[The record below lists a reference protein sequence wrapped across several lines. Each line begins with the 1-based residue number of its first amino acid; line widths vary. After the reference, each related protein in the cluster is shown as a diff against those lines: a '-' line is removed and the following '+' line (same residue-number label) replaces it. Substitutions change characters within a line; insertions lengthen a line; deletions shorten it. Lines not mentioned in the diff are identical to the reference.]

1 MTLSAGTKLGP
12 YRISSLLGVGGMGEV
27 YRAHDSKLGRD
38 VALKILPPAFQSDAD
53 RLARFERE
61 ARALASLNHPNI
73 ATIHG
78 LEEHGGVHSLVMELV
93 EGATLATSS
102 PASHRTGESAWP
114 GAPMS
119 VDEALAIA
127 AQIVDALDAAHE
139 RGIVHRDLKPA
150 NIKITA
156 ERRVKVLDFGLAK
169 AMDPDAPGSSP
180 AICLTHRRYAVGAT
194 RTGVIIGTAAYMSP
208 EQARGRRVDKRR
220 TSGRSAACSTKC

>member
-1 MTLSAGTKLGP
+1 MTLSAGTQLGP
-12 YRISSLLGVGGMGEV
+12 YRITHVLGVGGMGEV

-38 VALKILPPAFQSDAD
+38 VALKILPPAYQADAD

-78 LEEHGGVHSLVMELV
+78 LEEHGGVHSLVMELI
-93 EGATLATSS
+93 EGATLHDIITGV
-102 PASHRTGESAWP
+102 ASGSGESSRP

-119 VDEALAIA
+119 INEALAFA

-150 NIKITA
+150 NIKVTD
-156 ERRVKVLDFGLAK
+156 EQRVKVLDFGLAV
-169 AMDPDAPGSSP
+169 P
-180 AICLTHRRYAVGAT
+180 
-194 RTGVIIGTAAYMSP
+194 
-208 EQARGRRVDKRR
+208 
-220 TSGRSAACSTKC
+220 